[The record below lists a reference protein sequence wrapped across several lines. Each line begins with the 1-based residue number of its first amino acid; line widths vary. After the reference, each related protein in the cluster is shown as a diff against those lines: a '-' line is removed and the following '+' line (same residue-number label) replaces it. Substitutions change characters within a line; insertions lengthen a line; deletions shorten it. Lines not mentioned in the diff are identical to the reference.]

1 MDMEADEMKNLEVL
15 RKLFSKN
22 SAVTAAATL
31 AGAAVG
37 AVLGVLT
44 YYNGW
49 LG

>member
-1 MDMEADEMKNLEVL
+1 MKNLEVL
-15 RKLFSKN
+15 GKLFSKK
-22 SAVTAAATL
+22 SAAAAAATL

-37 AVLGVLT
+37 AVLGVLA

>member
-1 MDMEADEMKNLEVL
+1 MEADDMKNLEVL

-22 SAVTAAATL
+22 SAVTTSTTL

-37 AVLGVLT
+37 AALGVLA

>member
-1 MDMEADEMKNLEVL
+1 MKNLEVL

-22 SAVTAAATL
+22 SAVTAEATL

-37 AVLGVLT
+37 AVLGVLA

>member
-1 MDMEADEMKNLEVL
+1 MKNLEVL
-15 RKLFSKN
+15 GKLFSKK
-22 SAVTAAATL
+22 SAATL

-37 AVLGVLT
+37 AVLGVLA